1 MLAYVA
7 SVSVRLFG
15 SKELQDEKTPKTPV
29 LPSLCSTETL
39 ATQAMVTHLAKQAQC
54 LASSQAC
61 H

>member
-1 MLAYVA
+1 MLACVA
-7 SVSVRLFG
+7 SVSVRFFG
-15 SKELQDEKTPKTPV
+15 SKELRGDKTPETPV

-39 ATQAMVTHLAKQAQC
+39 ATQAMVTHLAKQALS